1 MKIKKL
7 KLNNFQCFKEEEI
20 EFDDLTTFIGANS
33 SGKTAVQ
40 EALLRLFGR
49 DRSQR
54 YIKNSDFYLAKGE
67 NFDDSNNRKL
77 KLEAVIIF
85 PELKEGNSQ
94 EIENNTP
101 EFFQQ
106 MVVDDEGE
114 EPYVRILL
122 EAEWQKGLTL
132 EGEIEVNRYF
142 IKVSDGEDIND
153 EDLVKISPHQ
163 RAMIQVIYV
172 PAVRQPSKQ
181 LKNVSGSILGRLL
194 NNIKWDDEKKKKI
207 KKETEKV
214 NKIIQNQ
221 KGIEKLQSVVQ
232 TNWSSYHQDA
242 RYTNADIGFNERDLD
257 DILKNL
263 QISFTPTFDSESYN
277 VEKLGDGLR
286 SLFYL
291 SLVQSLLSIEYELK
305 MAEHENKIFDIDVP
319 VLTVL
324 AVEEPENHVSPH
336 LLGKIIKNLKTIA
349 DQQNAQVTLTSH
361 SPGVVKRMDPES
373 IKHLKICKDKLEAV
387 SNKIRLPD
395 KADEAFKYI
404 KEAVCAYPELYFAR
418 LVIFGEGDSEEIILS
433 RILEL
438 LGPEFDLDSYGISIV
453 PLGGRHV
460 NHFWKLLNQL
470 NIPHITLLDLD
481 LERNTGGWQRIKYV
495 IDQLIENGHGR
506 EEFVEVIDSEAQLSN
521 MNNWKLRNDRELD
534 RLDKWIDK
542 LEKYDVYFSYPLD
555 IDFSMLK
562 NYSDA
567 YKKTIPQNGGPRIP
581 KHNLEK
587 LEERTIK
594 DMKSVLKSDEAE
606 GYFYSDFDK
615 KIMIWYK
622 YFFLTRGKPST
633 HIMALS
639 NIERDKL
646 KENLPEPYDKLLQKI
661 KKKLVD
667 DPFSELA
674 EEDGND

>member
-7 KLNNFQCFKEEEI
+7 KLKNFQCFNKEEI
-20 EFDDLTTFIGANS
+20 ELDDLTTFIGANS

-40 EALLRLFGR
+40 EALMRLFGR

-54 YIKNSDFYLAKGE
+54 NIKNSDFYLAKGE
-67 NFDDSNNRKL
+67 NFDKSDKKELS
-77 KLEAVIIF
+77 LEVIIDL
-85 PELKEGNSQ
+85 PEIKEKNEKEMKMNIPHIFS
-94 EIENNTP
+94 
-101 EFFQQ
+101 Q
-106 MVVDDEGE
+106 MVVDDVNED
-114 EPYVRILL
+114 PYLRILL
-122 EAEWQKGLTL
+122 KAEWQKGLTL

-142 IKVSDGEDIND
+142 VKVPEGEDIEE
-153 EDLVKISPHQ
+153 EDLVKLHSHH
-163 RAMIQVIYV
+163 RALIQVIYV

-194 NNIKWDDEKKKKI
+194 NNIKWDDNKREEI
-207 KKETEKV
+207 KTETGRV

-221 KGIEKLQSVVQ
+221 KGIEKLQTVVQ
-232 TNWSSYHQDA
+232 TNWDSYHQDT
-242 RYTNADIGFNERDLD
+242 RYKNADIGFNERDLD

-263 QISFTPTFDSESYN
+263 QISFNPTFDSESYN

-291 SLVQSLLSIEYELK
+291 SLVQSLLSIEQELK
-305 MAEHENKIFDIDVP
+305 MVEQENKIFDMDVP
-319 VLTVL
+319 VLTLL

-349 DQQNAQVTLTSH
+349 SQKNAQVTLTSH
-361 SPGVVKRMDPES
+361 SPGVVRRMDPES
-373 IKHLKICKDKLEAV
+373 IKYLRICKDKLEAV
-387 SNKIRLPD
+387 SNKILLPEKND
-395 KADEAFKYI
+395 DAFKYI

-418 LVIFGEGDSEEIILS
+418 LVILGEGDSEELILS

-495 IDQLIENGHGR
+495 IDQLIENGHDR
-506 EEFVEVIDSEAQLSN
+506 KEFIEKIDSESQLSN
-521 MNNWKLRNDRELD
+521 MNNWKLRDDSNLD
-534 RLDKWIDK
+534 RLNKWINK
-542 LEKYDVYFSYPLD
+542 LEDYDVYFSYPLD

-562 NYSDA
+562 SFTKEYQ
-567 YKKTIPQNGGPRIP
+567 KTIPKNGGPKI
-581 KHNLEK
+581 NDYNA
-587 LEERTIK
+587 EERDERAEK
-594 DMKSVLKSDEAE
+594 DMKDVLKSAEAE
-606 GYFYSDFDK
+606 GNFYKDDMSL
-615 KIMIWYK
+615 MIWYK
-622 YFFLTRGKPST
+622 YFFLTRGKPAT

-639 NIERDKL
+639 NIKKDKL
-646 KENLPEPYDKLLQKI
+646 KENLPELYGKLLQKI

-667 DPFSELA
+667 DPFSALA
-674 EEDGND
+674 EEYENA

>member
-7 KLNNFQCFKEEEI
+7 KLEKFQCFNKEEI
-20 EFDDLTTFIGANS
+20 EFNDLTTFIGANS

-40 EALLRLFGR
+40 EALMRLFGR
-49 DRSQR
+49 DRTQR
-54 YIKNSDFYLAKGE
+54 NIKNSDFYLAKKE
-67 NFDDSNNRKL
+67 NFDDLNIREL
-77 KLEAVIIF
+77 KIEAVIVF
-85 PELKEGNSQ
+85 PELKGGNSQ
-94 EIENNTP
+94 EINNNIP
-101 EFFQQ
+101 DFFQQ

-122 EAEWQKGLTL
+122 KAEWQEGLTL

-142 IKVSDGEDIND
+142 IKVSEGEEISD

-172 PAVRQPSKQ
+172 PAVREPSKQ

-194 NNIKWDDEKKKKI
+194 NNIKWDDKKKKEI
-207 KKETEKV
+207 KEETEKV
-214 NKIIQNQ
+214 NEIIQNQ

-232 TNWSSYHQDA
+232 TNWSSYHQDT
-242 RYTNADIGFNERDLD
+242 RYSNADIGFNERGLD

-263 QISFTPTFDSESYN
+263 QISFNPTFDSESYN

-291 SLVQSLLSIEYELK
+291 SLVQSLLSIEQELK
-305 MAEHENKIFDIDVP
+305 MVKQENKIFDMNVP
-319 VLTVL
+319 ILTIL

-336 LLGKIIKNLKTIA
+336 LLGKIIKNLKTISV
-349 DQQNAQVTLTSH
+349 QKNAQVTLTSH

-373 IKHLKICKDKLEAV
+373 IKYLRICKDRLEAI
-387 SNKIRLPD
+387 SNKVRLPD
-395 KADEAFKYI
+395 KTDDAFKYI

-418 LVIFGEGDSEEIILS
+418 LVIFGEGDSEKIILS

-438 LGPEFDLDSYGISIV
+438 LGSEFDLDSYGISIV

-460 NHFWKLLNQL
+460 NYFWKLLNQL

-495 IDQLIENGHGR
+495 IDQLIENGHDR
-506 EEFVEVIDSEAQLSN
+506 EEFVEEINSEAQLSN
-521 MNNWKLRNDRELD
+521 MNNWEITSDRDLN
-534 RLDKWIDK
+534 RLDNWIDK
-542 LEKYDVYFSYPLD
+542 LEEYDVYFSYPLD

-562 NYSDA
+562 SFTKEYQ
-567 YKKTIPQNGGPRIP
+567 KTIPKNSGPRID
-581 KHNLEK
+581 KYNA
-587 LEERTIK
+587 EERDERAEK
-594 DMKSVLKSDEAE
+594 DMKDVLKSDEAK
-606 GYFYSDFDK
+606 GNFYKDDMSL
-615 KIMIWYK
+615 MIWYK
-622 YFFLTRGKPST
+622 YFFLTRGKPAT

-639 NIERDKL
+639 NINKDKL
-646 KENLPEPYDKLLQKI
+646 KYNLPEPYGKLLQKI
-661 KKKLVD
+661 KEKLVD
-667 DPFSELA
+667 DPFSELT
-674 EEDGND
+674 EEDENV